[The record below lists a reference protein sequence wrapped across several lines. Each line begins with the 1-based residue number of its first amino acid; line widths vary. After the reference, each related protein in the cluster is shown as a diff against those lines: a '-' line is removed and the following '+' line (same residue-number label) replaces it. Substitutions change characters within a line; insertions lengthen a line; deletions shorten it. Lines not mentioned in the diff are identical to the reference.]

1 MTTTQEFLG
10 IKRIDET
17 RWEMKVSDRVIGGG
31 RGSLFGGCGLA
42 AGVVALGG
50 GSADRPV
57 VWATGQYLSTF
68 GVGSQLSFDVAFLAM
83 GRSMAQGRTIGRVD
97 DHEIISVLG
106 ALGRRR

>member
-1 MTTTQEFLG
+1 
-10 IKRIDET
+10 
-17 RWEMKVSDRVIGGG
+17 
-31 RGSLFGGCGLA
+31 
-42 AGVVALGG
+42 
-50 GSADRPV
+50 

-68 GVGSQLSFDVAFLAM
+68 GVGSQLSFDVAFPAM